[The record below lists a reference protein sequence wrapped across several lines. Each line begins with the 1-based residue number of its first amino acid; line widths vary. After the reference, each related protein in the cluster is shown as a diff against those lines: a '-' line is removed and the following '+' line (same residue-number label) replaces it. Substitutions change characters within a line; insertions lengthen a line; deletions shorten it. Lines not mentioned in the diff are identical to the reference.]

1 MASII
6 GVLEGF
12 TRAAYRDLV
21 VSVHERHQ
29 AGPGQEAVAASDPAN
44 DAWRRLTDLFLA
56 RKQQVMEIASA
67 HQLNPGAMNALL
79 FLEPGQ
85 PCSMRTLA
93 DAWKCDASNVTWLVD
108 RLEEHGLAERR
119 PHASDRR
126 VRTVALTR
134 KGVKMRAQIEG
145 KLFEAPKSFRD
156 LSPSELQTL
165 NKILQKLSTD
175 SPA

>member
-12 TRAAYRDLV
+12 TGAAYRQGV
-21 VSVHERHQ
+21 VTVHE
-29 AGPGQEAVAASDPAN
+29 PGQVESSGDLAN
-44 DAWRRLTDLFLA
+44 DAWRRLTDLFLG
-56 RKQQVMEIASA
+56 RKQQVMAIAAA

-134 KGVKMRAQIEG
+134 KGTRMRAQIES
-145 KLFEAPKSFRD
+145 KLFEAPATFR
-156 LSPSELQTL
+156 ELTHDELEAL
-165 NKILQKLSTD
+165 NKILLKLSPD
-175 SPA
+175 APA

>member
-6 GVLEGF
+6 GVVEGF
-12 TRAAYRDLV
+12 TPEAYVDLV
-21 VSVHERHQ
+21 VSVHEPSEGTLS
-29 AGPGQEAVAASDPAN
+29 GPDLAN
-44 DAWRRLTDLFLA
+44 DTWRRMTDLFHS
-56 RKQQVMEIASA
+56 RKEQVMAIAAA
-67 HQLNPGAMNALL
+67 HRLNPGAMNALL
-79 FLEPGQ
+79 FIEPGQ

-134 KGVKMRAQIEG
+134 KGTRVRAQIES
-145 KLFEAPKSFRD
+145 KLNEAPAAFHDLTPQELATLNTILRK
-156 LSPSELQTL
+156 LSPGTR
-165 NKILQKLSTD
+165 T
-175 SPA
+175 

>member
-1 MASII
+1 
-6 GVLEGF
+6 
-12 TRAAYRDLV
+12 V
-21 VSVHERHQ
+21 VSVPDTDSEAI
-29 AGPGQEAVAASDPAN
+29 AGPDLAN

-56 RKQQVMEIASA
+56 RKQQVMEIAAA

-119 PHASDRR
+119 PHPSDRR

-134 KGVKMRAQIEG
+134 KGVRMRAQIEG
-145 KLFEAPKSFRD
+145 KLFEAPATFQQLTHAELLALRD
-156 LSPSELQTL
+156 ILKKLSP
-165 NKILQKLSTD
+165 D
-175 SPA
+175 VDA